1 MIINTGSRTDIPA
14 FYSEWIFNRLKAGF
28 VYVRNPYFPKLV
40 HSYRLDPEVV
50 DLLSFCSKNPGPMLP
65 RLDELSAYECFFFI
79 SITPYGKRIEPNVP
93 DKNAVIAS
101 TIALADHLGPKR
113 VAWRYDPVFI
123 DATYT
128 EEYHLRAFRKI
139 ASSLSGH
146 IAFCVISFIDLYE
159 KTKRNFP
166 GVNEVRPEAQLRLG
180 EKLAE
185 IASEYGIKI
194 YSCLENPELSR
205 IGIDTSG
212 CFSKE
217 VAEKALGYELIVPP
231 AKKGARQGCSC
242 LLGNDIGAYNSCPHG
257 CLYCY
262 ANYDKSLV
270 MENHAKHD
278 PNSPLLIGHLEEG
291 DKVVEAKQISYK
303 SRQVSLF

>member
-14 FYSEWIFNRLKAGF
+14 FYSDWLFNRLRAGF

-40 HSYRLDPEVV
+40 HSYRLNPEVV
-50 DLLSFCSKNPGPMLP
+50 DLLSFCSKNPASMLS
-65 RLDELSAYECFFFI
+65 RLIELDPYECFFFV
-79 SITPYGKRIEPNVP
+79 SITPYGRKIEPNLP
-93 DKNAVIAS
+93 DKNEVINS
-101 TIALADHLGPKR
+101 TIALSNHLGPNR
-113 VAWRYDPVFI
+113 VAWRYDPIFI
-123 DATYT
+123 DGIYS

-166 GVNEVRPEAQLRLG
+166 GVNEVDHKTELRLG
-180 EKLAE
+180 EKLAK
-185 IASEYGIKI
+185 IASEYGIRL
-194 YSCLENPELSR
+194 YSCLENPELAKF
-205 IGIDTSG
+205 GIDTSG
-212 CFSKE
+212 CFSKQ
-217 VAEKALGYELIVPP
+217 VAENALGCELVIPSE
-231 AKKGARQGCSC
+231 KKGTRQGCSC

-262 ANYDKSLV
+262 ANYDKALV
-270 MENHAKHD
+270 MENYSLHD
-278 PNSPLLIGHLEEG
+278 PDSPLLIGHLEEG

-303 SRQVSLF
+303 SKQVSLF

>member
-93 DKNAVIAS
+93 DKNVVIDS
-101 TIALADHLGPKR
+101 TIALANHLGPNR
-113 VAWRYDPVFI
+113 VAWRYDPIFI
-123 DATYT
+123 DKTYT

-139 ASSLSGH
+139 ASALSGH

-166 GVNEVRPEAQLRLG
+166 GVNEVERETQLRLG
-180 EKLAE
+180 EKLAK

-205 IGIDTSG
+205 FGIDTSG

-217 VAEKALGYELIVPP
+217 VAEKALGYKLIVPP

-270 MENHAKHD
+270 MENFAKHD
-278 PNSPLLIGHLEEG
+278 QNSPLLIGHLEEG

-303 SRQVSLF
+303 SKQVSLF